1 MNCKFLKTKFLSTF
15 VLLILKIM
23 YPEELVKPMRAELT
37 DAGFQELYAA
47 NDVEQALEKEGTT
60 LVVVNSVCGCAA
72 RNARPGAKMS
82 LDNAKIPTQ
91 LVTVFAGV
99 DREAVDKAREH
110 MFPFPP
116 SSPCMALFKNGELVH
131 MLERHHIEG
140 RPAELI
146 AENLKDA
153 YNEFC

>member
-1 MNCKFLKTKFLSTF
+1 
-15 VLLILKIM
+15 M
-23 YPEELVKPMRAELT
+23 YPPELVKPMREELSSFGFEEAQTAEAVTAVL
-37 DAGFQELYAA
+37 A
-47 NDVEQALEKEGTT
+47 KEGTT

-82 LDNAKIPTQ
+82 LENAKKPSN

-99 DREAVDKAREH
+99 DKDAVNEARNH
-110 MFPFPP
+110 MLPFPP
-116 SSPCMALFKNGELVH
+116 SSPCMALFKDGELVH

-140 RPAELI
+140 RPADMI

>member
-1 MNCKFLKTKFLSTF
+1 
-15 VLLILKIM
+15 M
-23 YPEELVKPMRAELT
+23 YPQEMVLPMQSELT
-37 DAGFQELYAA
+37 VAGFQDLHTAA
-47 NDVEQALEKEGTT
+47 EVENAFKAAGTT

-82 LDNAKIPTQ
+82 LDNAKKPDHLI
-91 LVTVFAGV
+91 TVFAGV
-99 DREAVDKAREH
+99 DKEAVDVARQH

-116 SSPCMALFKNGELVH
+116 SSPSVALFKDGELVH

-153 YNEFC
+153 FDEYC

>member
-1 MNCKFLKTKFLSTF
+1 
-15 VLLILKIM
+15 M
-23 YPEELVKPMRAELT
+23 YPEEMVKPMRSELSEV
-37 DAGFQELYAA
+37 GFQELYSAEA
-47 NDVEQALEKEGTT
+47 VENALKSEGTT

-72 RNARPGAKMS
+72 KNARPGAKMS
-82 LDNAKIPTQ
+82 LDGAKKPDH

-99 DREAVDKAREH
+99 DREAVDAARQY

-116 SSPCMALFKNGELVH
+116 SSPSMALFKNGELVH

-153 YNEFC
+153 YEEFC